1 MRALSRTVDAVL
13 ILVVVLGL
21 SAAVLIQLVPLTGR
35 MLVVISGGSMSP
47 AIPIG
52 SLVIAERVAAGDPL
66 AVGDVV
72 TIRLDEGRALVTH
85 RIVRLVDR
93 AGAPWLELRGDANA
107 EPDPVLV
114 PASAVMGRV
123 AATLPEAGRWLR
135 AFTSGPGFL
144 ALAGLA
150 GSLYAISLLLRPRA
164 PSSSESRPARVGAA
178 PAGSEA
184 AAR

>member
-13 ILVVVLGL
+13 ILAVTLGL
-21 SAAVLIQLVPLTGR
+21 SAPALIQLVPLTGR

-47 AIPIG
+47 AIPVG
-52 SLVIAERVAAGDPL
+52 ALGIAEPVSAGGPL

-85 RIVRLVDR
+85 RIVRVVDR

-107 EPDPVLV
+107 EPDPVLM
-114 PASAVMGRV
+114 PAKAVMGRV
-123 AATLPEAGRWLR
+123 GATIPEAGRWLR
-135 AFTSGPGFL
+135 AFTSRPGFL

-150 GSLYAISLLLRPRA
+150 GCLYAISLLLGSRVPPTN
-164 PSSSESRPARVGAA
+164 PSRSAGARHA
-178 PAGSEA
+178 PAGLEA
-184 AAR
+184 GGS